1 MVTELKSLTLF
12 ITHYQAL
19 ARMASQFPGGELRNV
34 HMRFN
39 EEKNA
44 DGSGDVT
51 FLYEVGEGVAHR
63 SYGLNVAKLAGL
75 PKSLIDKAA
84 GESAKMEFE
93 EGKRRLGFLAS
104 AMEGVVGGGDVG
116 ELESL
121 VAGIE
126 QL

>member
-1 MVTELKSLTLF
+1 LTLF

-19 ARMASQFPGGELRNV
+19 ARMAAQFPTGELRNV

-84 GESAKMEFE
+84 GESAKMELE

-104 AMEGVVGGGDVG
+104 AVEGVVGGGGVSNL
-116 ELESL
+116 ELL

>member
-1 MVTELKSLTLF
+1 
-12 ITHYQAL
+12 
-19 ARMASQFPGGELRNV
+19 MASQFAGELQNV

-39 EEKNA
+39 EQKNEEQQQ
-44 DGSGDVT
+44 GDVT

-93 EGKRRLGFLAS
+93 EGKRRLEFLAN
-104 AMEGVVGGGDVG
+104 AMQGVVSGGKAGKL
-116 ELESL
+116 ELL

>member
-1 MVTELKSLTLF
+1 MVAELKSLTLF

-19 ARMASQFPGGELRNV
+19 ARMASQFAGELQNV

-39 EEKNA
+39 EQKSQ
-44 DGSGDVT
+44 DGQQGDVT

-93 EGKRRLGFLAS
+93 EGKRRLGFLANV
-104 AMEGVVGGGDVG
+104 MKGVMGGGEAEKL
-116 ELESL
+116 ELF